1 MSEPS
6 PHSPGLLGLRGLCCG
21 HSSTGHHGHL
31 WITSVIHG
39 TLEPSAYHHLWL
51 LPCLTLF
58 SCSVV
63 SNPLQPHEWQHAR
76 LLSSTVSWILST
88 VLLKLMS
95 TESVMPSNH
104 LIYHHLLPSV
114 CARIRVCSKE
124 STLPFRW
131 PKYWS
136 FSFSISP
143 SN

>member
-104 LIYHHLLPSV
+104 LIYHRLVTVLTYKTHRPDCLSYPD
-114 CARIRVCSKE
+114 
-124 STLPFRW
+124 
-131 PKYWS
+131 
-136 FSFSISP
+136 SISCMLTHVCGI
-143 SN
+143 